1 MERENIDLFIKN
13 TNQEANSMVPRPKKN
28 IFRPNFDEALSYTA
42 YSANTYKALQYK
54 IYSLSSSSRIISL
67 VKSNSEVDEEPNNL
81 IAENMKSKSEEDA
94 EKDGSQFK
102 MARSGFENLVLTD
115 KRSKFPKR
123 LVVSNPFFYKSLES
137 YGFIAYCQD
146 TQKWLCVKR
155 FRSAGYILSMRGSY
169 REAEISIL
177 LKDFSVTEQNILLHI
192 LESEK
197 CDEFPYY
204 YIKDFVHNSDKC
216 IPKTILD
223 TINYSRERLIRYR
236 ETFLDLL
243 RKTKPLPDTE
253 WMWPKG
259 RLNGTM
265 EKPLDCAIREFYEET
280 GIRITDR
287 KYENNFIINSTP
299 ILEKYQGLTG
309 RFYAT
314 QCWLLIFRSEIAPP
328 KITKPGEIGDC
339 KWMTEEEAK
348 NKLSESKY
356 FMLLKAKMLSSRY

>member
-13 TNQEANSMVPRPKKN
+13 NNQEPNTKVPTSKEN
-28 IFRPNFDEALSYTA
+28 IFKPNFNESLYYTG
-42 YSANTYKALQYK
+42 YPLNTYKALQYK
-54 IYSLSSSSRIISL
+54 IYSHPSLGKIITSL
-67 VKSNSEVDEEPNNL
+67 ELNTQINKEQNNL
-81 IAENMKSKSEEDA
+81 MEANMKSKSEEDA

-102 MARSGFENLVLTD
+102 MARSGFEDLVLTD
-115 KRSKFPKR
+115 KKPKLPKR

-137 YGFIAYCQD
+137 YGFIAYCLD

-155 FRSAGYILSMRGSY
+155 FRSAGYILTMRGSY

-177 LKDFSVTEQNILLHI
+177 LKDFSVTERNTLLHI

-197 CDEFPYY
+197 CDEFPNY
-204 YIKDFVHNSDKC
+204 YIKDFVHNSDKS

-236 ETFLDLL
+236 EVFLDILN
-243 RKTKPLPDTE
+243 KTKPLSDTE

-259 RLNGTM
+259 RLNGTT

-287 KYENNFIINSTP
+287 KYENNFIINSTS

-356 FMLLKAKMLSSRY
+356 FMLLKAKMLASRY